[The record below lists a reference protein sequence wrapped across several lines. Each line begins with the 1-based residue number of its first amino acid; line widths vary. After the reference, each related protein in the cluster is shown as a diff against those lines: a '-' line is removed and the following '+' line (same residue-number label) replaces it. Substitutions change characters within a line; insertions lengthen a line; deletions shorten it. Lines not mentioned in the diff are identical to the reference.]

1 MPRPMLL
8 LPRLRRYALPVL
20 LCLLSAAAL
29 HGQASTP
36 TASRRADLQ
45 VGAGITGAR
54 HDYPY
59 YPTGDTK
66 YIGGVTIYATYDFR
80 QHLGVEFNFRE
91 LSDHNDNHLGERS
104 YEIGP
109 RYVWHFYR
117 LNPYVRVSYG
127 RGVFNFPY
135 SNGFPTANLAYN
147 MFAAG
152 GGVDVNVL
160 KHLNA
165 RVDFD
170 YQDWLSFPDPPH
182 LQPKVGT
189 VGVAYHF

>member
-1 MPRPMLL
+1 MPRPIS
-8 LPRLRRYALPVL
+8 LPLSLCLRRCALSVL

-29 HGQASTP
+29 RGQTTSP
-36 TASRRADLQ
+36 TAARAADLQ
-45 VGAGITGAR
+45 VGAGLTVAR
-54 HDYPY
+54 HDYEFAP
-59 YPTGDTK
+59 PEDGT
-66 YIGGVTIYATYDFR
+66 YISGATVYATYDFR
-80 QHLGVEFNFRE
+80 PHLGVEFNFRQ
-91 LSDHNDNHLGERS
+91 LSSHDADHMYERS

-109 RYVWHFYR
+109 RYVWHLRRF
-117 LNPYVRVSYG
+117 NPYVRVSYG
-127 RGVFNFPY
+127 RGVFNFP
-135 SNGFPTANLAYN
+135 GDVANLAYN

-170 YQDWLSFPDPPH
+170 YQDWLKFPGTTVRPS
-182 LQPKVGT
+182 VGT